1 MGLIDATPVFLSQW
15 QSHAP
20 PKPSRGADIMR
31 KASLAVAIAAAAG
44 AALFL
49 AVPRSS
55 GQSGQELLW
64 RYRNLGKALFE
75 TPTSQSQAPAE
86 LKKALDLAPNSFRD
100 RLNYGLALLRAGEV
114 DHAIVELQRAQGQ
127 DPKSPYTWFNLGIAF
142 KRQERTADAMRQFER
157 MVELA
162 PDEPVSHYN
171 LGALYAQTGRQA
183 EALRQYETA
192 ARLDPKLVAPLF
204 RIYNYYRLNA
214 DEANATR
221 ALAVFQA
228 AKQRQQDAGESEDMD
243 WCYYAELYDPVQA
256 LPAARDSASP
266 AAVKFED
273 RKLPGAVDAS
283 SAGMLVFDANGD
295 GSPDLLVWSAR
306 GILLFRNGSQPVADS
321 GLADV
326 RGVISVAAGDYDND
340 GLPDLCVLTESGARL
355 YRNAKGRFELAAA
368 KLPAGRFE
376 RAVWLDFDHDYDL
389 DLFLLGEH
397 SALLRNDGNSA
408 FEDYTAHFPFAPG
421 HAVDAILLRAIPDS
435 KAFDLAVSYA
445 DRKAVLYRD
454 QLQGVYQAT
463 PLDAIPAKAA
473 GLRAIDLNNGGWMDL
488 AATTPAGVLVAA
500 NRQGKFEALS
510 TAASGAFIFSDVENR
525 GYADL
530 ISGGNVYRNLG
541 LDSLGK
547 PAPQP
552 GLVSAAAWA
561 EADFD
566 SDGRSDLAAVAAD
579 GGVHLLMN
587 RTVSQNQWLRISL
600 AGVKNLKTAPGTE
613 IEVKAGNQYQE
624 RLYDGTPLEFGL
636 AGNRTVDTI
645 RITWAN
651 GMIQNQ
657 TNDAAGRS
665 LAIVEAPRLAGS
677 CPMIFTWNG
686 RGFQFITDVL
696 GVAPLGASSGDGEY
710 FPVDHDEYVRIPGEA
725 LAAANGDYEIRITE
739 ELHEVSYLDQV
750 RLMAVDHPAATEIFT
765 NEKFKSPPF
774 PEFRLFGVTRRHF
787 PVAAR
792 DDRGRDVLP
801 QLLRQ
806 DRVYAGGFR
815 HNSAGVA
822 ELHSL
827 TLDFGAGAAPANQAV
842 LALDGWVDWAD
853 GSTFYGA
860 SQAPASGL
868 VFPYLQVKDAAG
880 NWKTVVED
888 MGIPAGKPKTIMVD
902 LTGRFLSASREVR
915 IVTNLCVYWDQ
926 IFLSEDPAPPPV
938 RLTSVDAR
946 SAEVRLRGFSRA
958 VIDPTREQPESFQYA
973 QWTPSAGWNQ
983 TAGFY
988 TRYGDVR
995 ELVREADDRLV
1006 IMGAGDE
1013 LRLLFPAAALPPLAA
1028 GQRRDFL
1035 LLVDGWAKDADAN
1048 TAFSQTVEPLPF
1060 HAMSRYPYPPAE
1072 RYPDDALHRA
1082 YRKMYN
1088 TRPAI
1093 RFVPKLVAGFR

>member
-1 MGLIDATPVFLSQW
+1 M
-15 QSHAP
+15 
-20 PKPSRGADIMR
+20 K
-31 KASLAVAIAAAAG
+31 KASLAVAVAAAAG
-44 AALFL
+44 SALFL

-55 GQSGQELLW
+55 GQSGQERLW

-86 LKKALDLAPNSFRD
+86 LKKALDLAPDSFRD
-100 RLNYGLALLRAGEV
+100 RLNYGLALLRAGQV
-114 DHAIVELQRAQGQ
+114 DQAIVELQKAQAQ

-142 KRQERTADAMRQFER
+142 KRQERTEDAIREFER

-183 EALRQYETA
+183 DALRQYETA

-204 RIYNYYRLNA
+204 RIYNYYRLNG
-214 DEANATR
+214 DEANARR
-221 ALAVFQA
+221 ALAVFQE

-256 LPAARDSASP
+256 LPAARESSSP
-266 AAVKFED
+266 AAVKYED
-273 RKLPGAVDAS
+273 RKLPGSVDAA
-283 SAGMLVFDANGD
+283 SAGMLVLDADGD
-295 GSPDLLVWSAR
+295 GSPDLLVWSSR

-355 YRNAKGRFELAAA
+355 YHNSKGRFELAQA

-397 SALLRNDGNSA
+397 SALLRNDGNSS

-445 DRKAVLYRD
+445 DRKGVLYRD

-488 AATTPAGVLVAA
+488 AAITPAGVMVAA
-500 NRQGKFEALS
+500 NRQGKFAALS

-530 ISGGNVYRNLG
+530 ISGGNIYRNLG

-547 PAPQP
+547 PVAQP
-552 GLVSAAAWA
+552 GLVSAVAWA

-566 SDGRSDLAAVAAD
+566 SDGRGDLAAVAAD

-600 AGVKNLKTAPGTE
+600 TGVKNLKTAPGTE
-613 IEVKAGNQYQE
+613 VEVKAGNQYQE
-624 RLYDGTPLEFGL
+624 KLYDGTPLNFGL

-657 TNDAAGRS
+657 TNEAAGRS
-665 LAIVEAPRLAGS
+665 LTIVEAPRLSGS

-686 RGFQFITDVL
+686 RDFQFITDVL

-725 LAAANGDYEIRITE
+725 LEAANGDYEIRITE

-750 RLMAVDHPAATEIFT
+750 RLMAVDHAAATEIFT

-787 PVAAR
+787 PIAAR

-860 SQAPASGL
+860 SQAAASGL

-938 RLTSVDAR
+938 RLTPVDAR

-1028 GQRRDFL
+1028 GARRDFL

-1072 RYPDDALHRA
+1072 RFPDDALHRA
-1082 YRKMYN
+1082 YRKLYN

-1093 RFVPKLVAGFR
+1093 RFVPKLVASFR